1 MAQNT
6 DENSDIFTKI
16 YELVFLIR
24 GHAVLKCDIAKNT
37 AFLDRKFPA
46 AIVLKIYGSV
56 LTFWRDSF
64 IHFGKP
70 DEFNKQKEFL
80 PLKAQPLN

>member
-1 MAQNT
+1 M
-6 DENSDIFTKI
+6 
-16 YELVFLIR
+16 
-24 GHAVLKCDIAKNT
+24 
-37 AFLDRKFPA
+37 A
-46 AIVLKIYGSV
+46 AIVLKIYGFV